1 MSLVLGID
9 PGSRVTGYGLVKAD
23 GSRLVYVDSGC
34 IRTAARAS
42 LADRLAAIFQ
52 GVAQIIAERQPSH
65 VAVERIF
72 MSQGAEAA
80 LKLGHARGAAMV
92 AAVSQ
97 GVSVH
102 EYEAR
107 KVKQAVVGTGA
118 AAKAQVQQMVMRLLC
133 LESAPPEDAA
143 DALAV
148 AICHINT
155 SHNLLRLP
163 GEAGGAGQQASF
175 RRGRLARQPEPSGAQ
190 P

>member
-9 PGSRVTGYGLVKAD
+9 PGSRVTGYGLVSAA
-23 GSRLVYVDSGC
+23 GSRLVYAGSGC
-34 IRTAARAS
+34 IRTPARAS
-42 LADRLAAIFQ
+42 LAARLAAIFQ
-52 GVAQIIAERQPSH
+52 GVVQVIAEHQPSDM
-65 VAVERIF
+65 AVERIF

-92 AAVSQ
+92 AGVNQ
-97 GVSVH
+97 GLPVH

-133 LESAPPEDAA
+133 LEGAPPEDAA

-163 GEAGGAGQQASF
+163 DEAGGAASF
-175 RRGRLARQPEPSGAQ
+175 RRGRLTQGAQ